1 MVPSGSLLVLVKL
14 QLSPEQL
21 NVKFAVGG
29 WFGGVAVTVF
39 EVGVLV
45 APPLSVTVRGTVERP
60 PPRWLGDGVWGGAVP
75 PSPQAQRCR
84 ASAPPGPLLR
94 VCTRL

>member
-1 MVPSGSLLVLVKL
+1 MLVKL

-29 WFGGVAVTVF
+29 WLGGVTVTVF

-45 APPLSVTVRGTVERP
+45 APTLSVTVRVTV
-60 PPRWLGDGVWGGAVP
+60 
-75 PSPQAQRCR
+75 
-84 ASAPPGPLLR
+84 
-94 VCTRL
+94 